1 LRRSV
6 STTPEAN
13 GGNFEIGPQ
22 AAQTRLLTNK
32 NLKVE
37 RTHAIPQTR
46 NLYQ

>member
-1 LRRSV
+1 LRRSA
-6 STTPEAN
+6 STASDAN

-22 AAQTRLLTNK
+22 AAHTRLLTNK

-46 NLYQ
+46 NLHQ